1 MFVLE
6 ARSERIAVLALTVL
20 MAATR
25 IEHFGAGQIAPDA
38 STAVFFLAGLLIGNP
53 LWMLALLGEALL
65 LDLTAIKVV
74 GVEAVCV
81 TVGYGMMIPAY
92 GALWLAARP
101 VRANDRL
108 DLFGAAKLVC
118 ACSAGVL
125 GFFLFSNLGYYLGVG
140 FEGSMGVEEYVR
152 VVVRYFPPYLSST
165 LLYSAIGVALAVLA
179 ARLAPRGRL
188 AAR

>member
-6 ARSERIAVLALTVL
+6 ARSERIAVFALTVL

-38 STAVFFLAGLLIGNP
+38 STAAFFLAGLLIGNP
-53 LWMLALLGEALL
+53 LWLLALLAEALL
-65 LDLTAIKVV
+65 LDLTAINVV

-81 TVGYGMMIPAY
+81 TTGYGMMIPAY
-92 GALWLAARP
+92 GALWLAARLA
-101 VRANDRL
+101 RANDRR

-125 GFFLFSNLGYYLGVG
+125 GFFLFSNIGYYLGGG
-140 FEGSMGVEEYVR
+140 FDSSMGLEEYAR
-152 VVVRYFPPYLSST
+152 RVVRYFPQYLTST
-165 LLYSAIGVALAVLA
+165 LFYSAVGVALAALA
-179 ARLAPRGRL
+179 VRFVPRRRLVSR
-188 AAR
+188 